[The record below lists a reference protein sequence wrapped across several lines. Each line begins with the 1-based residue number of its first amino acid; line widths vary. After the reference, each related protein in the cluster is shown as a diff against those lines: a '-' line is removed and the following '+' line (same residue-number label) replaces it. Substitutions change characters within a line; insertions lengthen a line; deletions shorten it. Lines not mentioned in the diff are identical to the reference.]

1 METTVPR
8 GRRLGMSL
16 GDGKPCLPRLWALQ
30 ARGESERRYQ
40 SARDQ
45 TPPMPTPRTCA
56 RRSEGRDHKRA
67 GGWLSTRSRT
77 SGLSELHSAGPHF
90 PQLRARDPRPL
101 QVPCRA
107 GVPTLE
113 AGALVFLVA
122 ADDVSSARRTRS
134 VLLALE
140 VAVHRV
146 AIDRSSARIADHLDA
161 APDTVAVDA

>member
-1 METTVPR
+1 METRVPR
-8 GRRLGMSL
+8 GRPLGMSL
-16 GDGKPCLPRLWALQ
+16 GTASLACRGYGLCK
-30 ARGESERRYQ
+30 RGERATDATTLPGIKRRPCRRRVHVQERRK
-40 SARDQ
+40 A
-45 TPPMPTPRTCA
+45 
-56 RRSEGRDHKRA
+56 GHKRA
-67 GGWLSTRSRT
+67 EGWLSTRSRT
-77 SGLSELHSAGPHF
+77 SGLPELHSAGPHF

-122 ADDVSSARRTRS
+122 ADDVSSARRTRP

-146 AIDRSSARIADHLDA
+146 AIDRRSTRIADHLDA